1 MPPNAVK
8 REHGIEAWQNTQ
20 DFNRKSGEYPF
31 PPLRGDGAG
40 EVITVFDE
48 FVAGEKTREDSQLPS
63 TAKTTSAA
71 ITRVRLV
78 VTSASPRRKGR

>member
-20 DFNRKSGEYPF
+20 DFNRKRGEHPF
-31 PPLRGDGAG
+31 LRLRG